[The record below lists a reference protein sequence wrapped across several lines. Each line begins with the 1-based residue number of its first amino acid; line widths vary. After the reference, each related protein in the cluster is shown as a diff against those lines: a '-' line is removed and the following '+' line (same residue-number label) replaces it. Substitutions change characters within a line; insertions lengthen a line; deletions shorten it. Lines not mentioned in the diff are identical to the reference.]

1 MLNCVWSVVALLA
14 VMIALVAF
22 AAYGGLFGSTNPTPS
37 PQSTASIAG
46 PSTPPPSRATPPL
59 FTERP
64 SPTPVDTSIHAQG
77 IVVPLRSADL
87 GMSIGGVV
95 ANVFVD
101 QGQRVVVGQLLLT
114 LNQTTYL
121 AQQDVARA
129 TVRRGQAAVDRATL
143 QVQQLPPDAAP
154 GQAESAQAE
163 LRLAL
168 TELDLA
174 QAQLAEAQALLSQTE
189 LHAPIAGTIASMVAA
204 SGTQARAGD
213 TLITIA
219 DTSAWRIETTDV
231 TELEI
236 VRIAVGDRATIVFAA
251 LPDVSLSGR
260 VESIQ
265 IRGTTS
271 DGEVKFAVSI
281 EPDSHLSD
289 LRWNM
294 TAEVRIVPSG

>member
-1 MLNCVWSVVALLA
+1 MLNRVWSVIALLV
-14 VMIALVAF
+14 VMVALVAF
-22 AAYGGLFGSTNPTPS
+22 AAYGGLFETTNPTSS

-46 PSTPPPSRATPPL
+46 PSTPPPSRPTPPPSAG
-59 FTERP
+59 P
-64 SPTPVDTSIHAQG
+64 SPTPVDTGIHAQG
-77 IVVPLRSADL
+77 TVVPLRSADL
-87 GMSIGGVV
+87 GVSIGGVV
-95 ANVFVD
+95 ANVYVA

-114 LNQTTYL
+114 LDQTTYL
-121 AQQDVARA
+121 AQEDVARA

-143 QVQQLPPDAAP
+143 QVQQLPIDPAP

-189 LHAPIAGTIASMVAA
+189 LHAPIAGTIAAIDAA
-204 SGTQARAGD
+204 SGTQARAGEA
-213 TLITIA
+213 LITIA

-236 VRIAVGDRATIVFAA
+236 VRIAVGDRATIVFPA
-251 LPDVSLSGR
+251 LPDVTVSGR

-294 TAEVRIVPSG
+294 TAEVRIAPSG